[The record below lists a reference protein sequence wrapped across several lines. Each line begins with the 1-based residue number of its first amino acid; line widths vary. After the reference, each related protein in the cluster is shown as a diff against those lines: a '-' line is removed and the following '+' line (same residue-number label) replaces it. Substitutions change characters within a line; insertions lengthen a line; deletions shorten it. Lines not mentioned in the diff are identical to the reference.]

1 MDPVHVVEVKEAVL
15 ADNEAAA
22 QLNREKMKEQGAVL
36 VNLMGSPGAGKTST
50 LLQLIRRLKD
60 AFRIA
65 VMEADVDSDV
75 DAKTIAETGVRVIQ
89 LHTAGLCHM
98 DADMT
103 RRGLEAM
110 GTEDLDLI
118 LKEIGLK
125 IDAVINLNI
134 EDDELIKR
142 ITGRRLCPTCG
153 EIFNIYYKAPA
164 KEGICDKCGAELI
177 TRKDDNLESLTV
189 RLQEYHK
196 NTQPVIEY
204 YEKAG
209 LVANVDA
216 KQGVDEVFGDIRKL
230 LEGLC

>member
-1 MDPVHVVEVKEAVL
+1 MNL
-15 ADNEAAA
+15 
-22 QLNREKMKEQGAVL
+22 LIIGA
-36 VNLMGSPGAGKTST
+36 PGAGKVTMSDLLINTYHLVHVST
-50 LLQLIRRLKD
+50 GDMLRAAVKAGTPVGLKAQEYMNKGALVPDEVIHDIIVERLSQDDIKAGFLFD
-60 AFRIA
+60 GYPR
-65 VMEADVDSDV
+65 
-75 DAKTIAETGVRVIQ
+75 TIAQ
-89 LHTAGLCHM
+89 A
-98 DADMT
+98 
-103 RRGLEAM
+103 
-110 GTEDLDLI
+110 EDLDLI

>member
-1 MDPVHVVEVKEAVL
+1 MNL
-15 ADNEAAA
+15 
-22 QLNREKMKEQGAVL
+22 LIIGA
-36 VNLMGSPGAGKTST
+36 PGAGKGTMSDLLINTYHLVHVST
-50 LLQLIRRLKD
+50 GDMLRAAVKAGTPVGLKAQEYMNKGALVPDEVIHDIIVERLSQDDIKAGFLFD
-60 AFRIA
+60 GYPR
-65 VMEADVDSDV
+65 
-75 DAKTIAETGVRVIQ
+75 TIAQ
-89 LHTAGLCHM
+89 AL
-98 DADMT
+98 
-103 RRGLEAM
+103 
-110 GTEDLDLI
+110 DLDLI

-216 KQGVDEVFGDIRKL
+216 KQGVDEVFSDIRKL

>member
-1 MDPVHVVEVKEAVL
+1 MNL
-15 ADNEAAA
+15 
-22 QLNREKMKEQGAVL
+22 LIIGA
-36 VNLMGSPGAGKTST
+36 PGAGKGTMSDLLINTYHLVHVST
-50 LLQLIRRLKD
+50 GDMLRAAVKAGTPVGLKAQEYMNKGALVPDEVIHDIIVERLSQDDIKAGFLFD
-60 AFRIA
+60 GYPR
-65 VMEADVDSDV
+65 
-75 DAKTIAETGVRVIQ
+75 TIAQ
-89 LHTAGLCHM
+89 AQ
-98 DADMT
+98 
-103 RRGLEAM
+103 
-110 GTEDLDLI
+110 DLDQI

-209 LVANVDA
+209 L
-216 KQGVDEVFGDIRKL
+216 
-230 LEGLC
+230 

>member
-1 MDPVHVVEVKEAVL
+1 MNL
-15 ADNEAAA
+15 
-22 QLNREKMKEQGAVL
+22 LIIGA
-36 VNLMGSPGAGKTST
+36 PGAGKGTMSDLLINTYHLVHVST
-50 LLQLIRRLKD
+50 GDMLRAAVKAGTPVGLKAQEYMNKGALVPDEVIHDIIVERLSQDDIKAGFLFD
-60 AFRIA
+60 GYPR
-65 VMEADVDSDV
+65 
-75 DAKTIAETGVRVIQ
+75 TIAQ
-89 LHTAGLCHM
+89 AQ
-98 DADMT
+98 
-103 RRGLEAM
+103 
-110 GTEDLDLI
+110 DLDLI

-142 ITGRRLCPTCG
+142 IIGRRLCPTCG

-164 KEGICDKCGAELI
+164 KEGVCDKCGAELI

>member
-1 MDPVHVVEVKEAVL
+1 MNL
-15 ADNEAAA
+15 
-22 QLNREKMKEQGAVL
+22 LIIGA
-36 VNLMGSPGAGKTST
+36 PGAGKGTMSDLLINTYHLVHVST
-50 LLQLIRRLKD
+50 GDMLRAAVKAGTPVGLKAQEYMNKGALVPDEVIHDIIVERLSQDDIKAGFLFD
-60 AFRIA
+60 GYPR
-65 VMEADVDSDV
+65 
-75 DAKTIAETGVRVIQ
+75 TIAQ
-89 LHTAGLCHM
+89 AQ
-98 DADMT
+98 
-103 RRGLEAM
+103 
-110 GTEDLDLI
+110 DLDLI

-164 KEGICDKCGAELI
+164 NEGVCDKCGAELI

>member
-1 MDPVHVVEVKEAVL
+1 MNL
-15 ADNEAAA
+15 
-22 QLNREKMKEQGAVL
+22 LIIGA
-36 VNLMGSPGAGKTST
+36 PGAGKGTMSDLLINTYHLVHVST
-50 LLQLIRRLKD
+50 GDMLRAAVKAGTPVGLKAQEYMNKGALVPDEVIHDIIVERLSQDDIKAGFLFD
-60 AFRIA
+60 GYPR
-65 VMEADVDSDV
+65 
-75 DAKTIAETGVRVIQ
+75 TIAQ
-89 LHTAGLCHM
+89 AQ
-98 DADMT
+98 
-103 RRGLEAM
+103 
-110 GTEDLDLI
+110 DLDQI

-230 LEGLC
+230 LERLC

>member
-1 MDPVHVVEVKEAVL
+1 MNL
-15 ADNEAAA
+15 
-22 QLNREKMKEQGAVL
+22 LIIGA
-36 VNLMGSPGAGKTST
+36 PGAGKGTMSDLLINTYHLVHVST
-50 LLQLIRRLKD
+50 GDMLRAAVKAGTPVGLKAQEYMNKGALVPDEVIHDIIVERLSQDDIKAGFLFD
-60 AFRIA
+60 GYPR
-65 VMEADVDSDV
+65 
-75 DAKTIAETGVRVIQ
+75 TIAQ
-89 LHTAGLCHM
+89 AQ
-98 DADMT
+98 
-103 RRGLEAM
+103 
-110 GTEDLDLI
+110 DLDQI

-209 LVANVDA
+209 LVAHVDA